1 MSDEEIEQ
9 YLVKHEAMKS
19 KFDVFIQLKQILSP
33 IVEYVILLDRLVFL
47 YEQEEKNTDF
57 KMSNYLV
64 KLFDP
69 AISPRCHALISFV
82 K

>member
-1 MSDEEIEQ
+1 
-9 YLVKHEAMKS
+9 MKS

-47 YEQEEKNTDF
+47 YEQEEKNNASF

-69 AISPRCHALISFV
+69 AVSPRCHALISFV